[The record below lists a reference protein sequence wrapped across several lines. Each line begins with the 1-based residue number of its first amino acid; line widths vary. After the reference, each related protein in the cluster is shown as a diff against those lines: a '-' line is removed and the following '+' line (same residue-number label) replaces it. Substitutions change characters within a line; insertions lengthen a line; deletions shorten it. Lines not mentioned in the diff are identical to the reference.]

1 MESHAILYSKR
12 QTQLDLPPC
21 LKTHCATYEERF
33 FSCCT
38 LVLALALALALSL
51 VGVQVLILVHVV
63 DVVHVRATTVVQEQ

>member
-1 MESHAILYSKR
+1 MVSHAILYSKR

-21 LKTHCATYEERF
+21 LKTHCDTYEERF

-38 LVLALALALALSL
+38 LVLALALALSL